1 MGAKRDPSVGNMAGA
16 RRGTQG
22 SERRTSSVSPLA
34 AVAPLTC
41 GFLHPAQLLW
51 SGGHFPLEGEGVTLA
66 VCGGRGGRGRAG
78 GRAVPAACHK
88 GKGCLA
94 APAPGGGRGSEP
106 HRWEPAVVGRWWG
119 AGTCS
124 SGWAASF
131 LAVGA
136 EGRAWGKVVSNADWN
151 RVAEEQVSYGGG
163 GQVSGLLARI
173 LRVVVGCSVLL
184 KRLGSCAFLS

>member
-94 APAPGGGRGSEP
+94 APAPGGWAGGASRTDGSL
-106 HRWEPAVVGRWWG
+106 RWWG
-119 AGTCS
+119 
-124 SGWAASF
+124 
-131 LAVGA
+131 
-136 EGRAWGKVVSNADWN
+136 
-151 RVAEEQVSYGGG
+151 GGG
-163 GQVSGLLARI
+163 ELARVP
-173 LRVVVGCSVLL
+173 LAGQRAS
-184 KRLGSCAFLS
+184 

>member
-16 RRGTQG
+16 RRGTPG

-78 GRAVPAACHK
+78 GRLFPQPATKGRAVWLPLPLGA
-88 GKGCLA
+88 
-94 APAPGGGRGSEP
+94 GGSRTDGSL
-106 HRWEPAVVGRWWG
+106 RWWG
-119 AGTCS
+119 
-124 SGWAASF
+124 
-131 LAVGA
+131 
-136 EGRAWGKVVSNADWN
+136 
-151 RVAEEQVSYGGG
+151 GGG
-163 GQVSGLLARI
+163 ELARVPLAGQRASWLLAQREGLGGRSCQMRI
-173 LRVVVGCSVLL
+173 GIELLRNNFAMEEEDKLAAYWPVFCVWL
-184 KRLGSCAFLS
+184 

>member
-1 MGAKRDPSVGNMAGA
+1 MAGLFP
-16 RRGTQG
+16 Q
-22 SERRTSSVSPLA
+22 
-34 AVAPLTC
+34 
-41 GFLHPAQLLW
+41 PA
-51 SGGHFPLEGEGVTLA
+51 TK
-66 VCGGRGGRGRAG
+66 
-78 GRAVPAACHK
+78 GRAVWLP
-88 GKGCLA
+88 L
-94 APAPGGGRGSEP
+94 PLGGGRGSEP

-163 GQVSGLLARI
+163 GQVSGLLACI